1 MVCETCNGSGSV
13 SGEIYLGVMGTEPC
27 PECDGKGGVTE
38 PASAAERIAARLL
51 RALKETAP

>member
-1 MVCETCNGSGSV
+1 MICEVCKGSGCV
-13 SGEIYLGVMGTEPC
+13 VGEIYLGVQGTEPC
-27 PECDGKGGVTE
+27 PECDGTGGVTE